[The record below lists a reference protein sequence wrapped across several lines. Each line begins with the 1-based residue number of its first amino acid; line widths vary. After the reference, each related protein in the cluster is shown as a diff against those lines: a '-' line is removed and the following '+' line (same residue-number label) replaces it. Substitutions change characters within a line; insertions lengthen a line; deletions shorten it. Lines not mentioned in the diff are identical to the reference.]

1 MGRAA
6 TSASAETPDGAGMA
20 AEPDTELEEALGDL
34 GDPAER
40 FVARVLDAALSRG
53 WRTPD
58 DFVQQFPADVLM
70 RALEDASDL
79 RTRIL
84 SEGVG
89 IPNRIAER
97 CSTAAA
103 TEALEIAL
111 EEGVVAASRIL
122 ELIPLADRVQRFSGP
137 ELWQFCTEGFID
149 RASSASQRQTR
160 EVERLAVVL
169 EAALAE
175 QLVNLSDLAS
185 AGRLDQL
192 AKRMPDAELRR
203 AFALAIESAL
213 DNMPVQHDAIADL
226 LDVRSLVEGADAT
239 ELWEELV
246 TQRIAR
252 PIGLVTSGM
261 ESIVRER
268 SHDLESSPQLR
279 IFPPSEG
286 IPKRIHDDV
295 TKRVSIEELT
305 KGVHED
311 VTKRVQIVPP
321 PEAIAK
327 RLQIVPP
334 SEDITIEL
342 EDEELDDA
350 TDPRFHLVLQRG
362 AAQRAADATADRAND
377 ADRSRRAAVTEAL
390 REIGRLPRNHEYLSL
405 PILRSIGKMYREMK
419 SQRNKGG
426 RAQAI
431 KDSFDN
437 EAHLRVG
444 LLALIELIDPHLD
457 PSSVHEAG
465 SDVLVDILLAQERA
479 LWQKAKARG
488 NVKPG
493 SEPLRGRLPPPP
505 PRR

>member
-1 MGRAA
+1 MQ
-6 TSASAETPDGAGMA
+6 
-20 AEPDTELEEALGDL
+20 EPDTELDEALAEL

-58 DFVQQFPADVLM
+58 DFVQQFSPDVLM
-70 RALEDASDL
+70 RALEDAPDVRARVL
-79 RTRIL
+79 CD
-84 SEGVG
+84 GVG
-89 IPNRIAER
+89 LPSKIAER

-111 EEGVVAASRIL
+111 EEGFVDASRIL
-122 ELIPLADRVQRFSGP
+122 ELIPLTERVQRLSGP
-137 ELWQFCTEGFID
+137 ELWQFCTEGFVE

-169 EAALAE
+169 DAALVE
-175 QLVNLSDLAS
+175 QLVSLNDLAS
-185 AGRLDQL
+185 ATRLEDL

-213 DNMPVQHDAIADL
+213 DGMPVQHDAIAEL

-239 ELWEELV
+239 ELWDEIV
-246 TQRIAR
+246 TRRIAR
-252 PIGLVTSGM
+252 SIGLVTSGM
-261 ESIVRER
+261 DSIVRER
-268 SHDLESSPQLR
+268 SHSLESSPQLR

-286 IPKRIHDDV
+286 LPKRIHDDV
-295 TKRVSIEELT
+295 TKRVHIEELT

-334 SEDITIEL
+334 SEDVTIEL
-342 EDEELDDA
+342 EDEEVDDA

-362 AAQRAADATADRAND
+362 REAEAAADRAND
-377 ADRSRRAAVTEAL
+377 ADRSRRTAVTEAL

-405 PILRSIGKMYREMK
+405 PILRSIGKMYREMR
-419 SQRNKGG
+419 SQRNKAG

-465 SDVLVDILLAQERA
+465 SDALVDILLAQERA

-488 NVKPG
+488 NIKPG